1 MTLVCPTRLDVRHLR
16 SEISSLYSKVIEQP
30 ESGFHF
36 HRGPDYAA
44 EFLGYDASELAVLP
58 GEATRSFAGVG
69 NPLKIARVRPGET
82 VLDIG
87 CGAGTDLLLAA
98 AQTGPSGK
106 AIGVDLTTS
115 MLACAR
121 DSALKA
127 DFRHAEF
134 RRGDATCL
142 PVEDASIDVVLSN
155 GVLNLVPEKEAAL
168 REIKRVLKPR
178 GRVQIADIALDMEL
192 SEDARNDI
200 DLWTG

>member
-16 SEISSLYSKVIEQP
+16 SEVSSLYSKVIEQP
-30 ESGFHF
+30 EGRFHF

-58 GEATRSFAGVG
+58 RGATRSFAGVG
-69 NPLKIARVRPGET
+69 NPLKIARVRAGET

-87 CGAGTDLLLAA
+87 CGAGADLLLAA
-98 AQTGPSGK
+98 AQTGRSGK
-106 AIGVDLTTS
+106 AIGVDMTTS
-115 MLACAR
+115 MLECAR
-121 DSALKA
+121 DSALTA
-127 DFRHAEF
+127 GFRHVDL
-134 RRGDATCL
+134 RRGDATSL

-155 GVLNLVPEKEAAL
+155 GVLNLVPEKDAAL
-168 REIKRVLKPR
+168 REIKRVLKPQ
-178 GRVQIADIALDMEL
+178 GRVQIADIVLDTEL